1 MRPIRKKTA
10 PAGVFPK
17 RFLISTLR
25 QLGHEVGL
33 TVPTLVAPANGSGAA
48 RALSLRVHVYRGG
61 QEVHQ
66 LEVAADPGRSC
77 IELWQPQ
84 WEAGLAPSNAGEDLI
99 AAEYLHAPDDAPW
112 LGPRMAQEIEG
123 QFLTRA
129 ADGRYGCVLASFL
142 PFRPAGYK
150 FTPIIGL
157 THYHKFGPEFEN
169 YALFVNMKGAGT
181 GDDGAN
187 RLHIDCYG
195 FSGARIAAA
204 DLDLPYNGGHLHAVE
219 ACLAERGVV
228 AATFSGGLIS
238 HCRGGA
244 SQFAIFTLIRN
255 KRTGALGFEHSLPPY
270 YYITGIS
277 HPDIRGPFYAHA
289 LAPS

>member
-84 WEAGLAPSNAGEDLI
+84 WGRG
-99 AAEYLHAPDDAPW
+99 W
-112 LGPRMAQEIEG
+112 RPR
-123 QFLTRA
+123 T
-129 ADGRYGCVLASFL
+129 
-142 PFRPAGYK
+142 PA
-150 FTPIIGL
+150 
-157 THYHKFGPEFEN
+157 
-169 YALFVNMKGAGT
+169 
-181 GDDGAN
+181 
-187 RLHIDCYG
+187 
-195 FSGARIAAA
+195 
-204 DLDLPYNGGHLHAVE
+204 
-219 ACLAERGVV
+219 
-228 AATFSGGLIS
+228 
-238 HCRGGA
+238 
-244 SQFAIFTLIRN
+244 
-255 KRTGALGFEHSLPPY
+255 RT
-270 YYITGIS
+270 
-277 HPDIRGPFYAHA
+277 
-289 LAPS
+289 